1 MATQKE
7 TGWSPERYIGMSA
20 EDVVLEILRLNNPEI
35 VKIKLVGYLP
45 REKPRE
51 SLGELLETGIPDEE
65 WNIEQPP
72 WWVKI
77 VPPRE
82 SPEAVIQ
89 KILDSSSKL
98 IGVLSKVETLS
109 PFFFKQIPMVDFKC
123 SVNQENLA
131 TIKEFLRLTGQ
142 SEGFLL
148 NSGNSFHYY
157 GSRLFHKDE
166 WQVFM
171 GRCLLSGLVEP
182 RYVGHSLIQGAA
194 TLRISAGLNK
204 PKVPEVGAI
213 L

>member
-1 MATQKE
+1 MVSKE
-7 TGWSPERYIGMSA
+7 AIWSPEKYIGMTA
-20 EDVVLEILRLNNPEI
+20 KEVALEILRLNNPEI

-51 SLGELLETGIPDEE
+51 SLEELIETGIPDEE
-65 WNIEQPP
+65 WDVEQPP

-77 VPPRE
+77 APARE

-89 KILDSSSKL
+89 KILGSSSKL
-98 IGVLSKVETLS
+98 ISVLSKAETLS
-109 PFFFKQIPMVDFKC
+109 PFPFKQIPMIDFKC
-123 SVNQENLA
+123 SVSQENLG

-157 GSRLFHKDE
+157 GSHLFRGDE
-166 WQVFM
+166 WQAFM

-182 RYVGHSLIQGAA
+182 RYVGHSLTQGAA
-194 TLRISAGLNK
+194 TLRISTSPLK
-204 PKVPEVGAI
+204 LKEPEVVAT